1 MNIWDTSPLDPIPVK
16 AKDNYTRRTQVRAVA
31 ALIRM
36 DALDV
41 LPILFAP
48 PSEVTRTGG
57 GTCPVCGR
65 HRPQLRSGRCQR
77 RECIAAKVNA

>member
-1 MNIWDTSPLDPIPVK
+1 MNIWETNPLDPIPVK
-16 AKDNYTRRTQVRAVA
+16 DYSNTRRTQVRAVA
-31 ALIRM
+31 ALLRM
-36 DALDV
+36 DALDL

-65 HRPQLRSGRCQR
+65 HRPQLRSGRCRR